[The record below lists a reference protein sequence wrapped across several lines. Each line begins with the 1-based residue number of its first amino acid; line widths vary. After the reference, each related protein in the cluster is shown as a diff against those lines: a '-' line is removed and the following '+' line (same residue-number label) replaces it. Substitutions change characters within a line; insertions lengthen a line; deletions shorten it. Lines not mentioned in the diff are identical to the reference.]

1 MIIPRRSI
9 LYVPG
14 SNMKMMEKA
23 SELPADAVILDL
35 EDAVVPSMKKNARE
49 LVKRALVELPFPN
62 KERLVRINSFS
73 SGLGREDLEEIAA
86 SKPDGFVLPKVES
99 TGDVRIASELL
110 SIAEK
115 KMGLNKGHFPLFLM
129 IETPLGLL
137 NVRDIASSDQRV
149 RGLIFGAADFTRQ
162 TGGRISS
169 DRRELLYPMCHI
181 LLVARAIGGVAIDAP
196 YFNFR
201 DEEGLRNECIQA
213 RALGYD
219 GKSVIHPSQI
229 AVVNEIFSPTEDE
242 IVFSLKVIEAFEEA
256 EKKGTGVISVDG
268 QMIENVHYFVA
279 KKTIELA
286 RKLGII
292 HDQ

>member
-1 MIIPRRSI
+1 MIIPRRSV

-23 SELPADAVILDL
+23 SGLPADVVILDL
-35 EDAVVPSMKKNARE
+35 EDAVAPEEKKNAR
-49 LVKRALVELPFPN
+49 ALVRKALSELPFAG

-73 SGLGREDLEEIAA
+73 SGLGRDDLEEVAE

-99 TGDVRIASELL
+99 PVDVRIASELL
-110 SIAEK
+110 SMLEK
-115 KMGLNKGHFPLFLM
+115 KMQIIKGHFPLFLM

-137 NVRDIASSDQRV
+137 KAMESASSDKRV
-149 RGLIFGAADFTRQ
+149 RGLIFGAADFIRQ

-169 DRRELLYPMCHI
+169 DRRELLYPMNHI
-181 LLVARAIGGVAIDAP
+181 LIVARATGCIAIDAP

-213 RALGYD
+213 RSLGFD

-229 AVVNEIFSPTEDE
+229 PIVNEIFSPTKEE
-242 IVFSLKVIEAFEEA
+242 IEFSLKVIEAFEDA
-256 EKKGTGVISVDG
+256 QRKGVGVISIDG
-268 QMIENVHYFVA
+268 QMIENVHYFIA
-279 KKTIELA
+279 KKTIGLA
-286 RKLGII
+286 KKLGII
-292 HDQ
+292 PD